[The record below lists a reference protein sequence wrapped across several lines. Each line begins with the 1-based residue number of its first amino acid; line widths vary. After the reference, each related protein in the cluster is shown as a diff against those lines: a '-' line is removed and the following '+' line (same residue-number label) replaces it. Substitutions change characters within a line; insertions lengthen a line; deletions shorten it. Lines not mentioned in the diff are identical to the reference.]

1 MQNPANRKL
10 VVAAAASLAAL
21 TIAALPAA
29 AAGAKG
35 TRAHPY
41 PLHTAV
47 LLPKGKGWKLTVNRA
62 IPDATRI
69 VLKAPGAYSVQR
81 GEQYFLIN
89 VTLVYTGK
97 GSASIYSAYDL
108 TAAARSGLVY
118 TRLNDD
124 CGGIPHPLP
133 DFKKVP
139 TGGRITGNICF
150 SVVEKDAR
158 GLLLKCVPTK
168 SQRAKVFFKL

>member
-1 MQNPANRKL
+1 MSSAVNRKL
-10 VVAAAASLAAL
+10 VAAAVGIAAL
-21 TIAALPAA
+21 SIAVLPAA
-29 AAGAKG
+29 AGGANG

-41 PLHTAV
+41 PLHKTV

-69 VLKAPGAYSVQR
+69 VLKAPRSYSPQR

-97 GSASIYSAYDL
+97 GSAAVYSAYDL
-108 TAAARSGLVY
+108 TAAAPSGLVY

-124 CGGIPHPLP
+124 CGGIPHPLA
-133 DFKKVP
+133 DFKKVH
-139 TGGRITGNICF
+139 TGGRLTGNICF
-150 SVVEKDAR
+150 SVVQKDAR
-158 GLLLKCVPTK
+158 GLLLKCVPTA
-168 SQRAKVFFKL
+168 SRRPKVFFKL